1 MLDPG
6 NDSVNLFLFQ
16 TPVALQILDADVLV
30 VCVWRHLSTFDLVR
44 DQRRPGANL
53 VVILKLHR
61 AHTAFTMTD
70 YAVFVDYLGY
80 ITVVGDFAILCLR
93 TQSNGQSDGS
103 AKQGG
108 GLTHVFHAGLL
119 TRNIRQI
126 STENSNGRSGKSPF
140 LPGFLRDIVQQIATV

>member
-1 MLDPG
+1 
-6 NDSVNLFLFQ
+6 
-16 TPVALQILDADVLV
+16 
-30 VCVWRHLSTFDLVR
+30 
-44 DQRRPGANL
+44 
-53 VVILKLHR
+53 
-61 AHTAFTMTD
+61 MTD

-119 TRNIRQI
+119 KW
-126 STENSNGRSGKSPF
+126 EF
-140 LPGFLRDIVQQIATV
+140 